1 MIKQVRAN
9 YSAPQIEKEIQQFWK
24 DGDLY
29 RKTKELRSE
38 GKDFYFCDGP
48 PYTTGKI
55 HLGTAMNKTVKDIL
69 IRYWR
74 MNGLNVRDQPGYDMH
89 GLPIEVQV
97 EKKIGVRSKKEIEEK
112 IGIGKFVETCRKYA
126 LDLRAAMT
134 EEFKKLGVWMDW
146 DNPYQTLAPEYI
158 ESAWWT
164 LSRAYERGLLT
175 DDDRVVTWCPRC
187 ETALA
192 EAEIEYWD
200 ENDPSVIVRMPVE
213 GQDCSLLIWT
223 TTPWTLPSNMAVA
236 VHPDGDYA
244 KVRFVKENES
254 EDAIVLESQA
264 EYVTKQGGYETF
276 EVLEKIKG
284 KELEGTAYEPPF
296 AVDAVKRSEW
306 VYKVVTADYVEKDNT
321 GLVHTAPGF
330 GPDDYETGK
339 RYGMIPFCPVGEDG
353 RFTEDFPAMAGRK
366 VRGVNDDVVKY
377 LEETGKL
384 FSAGRM
390 MHRYGHCWRCKS
402 PIIYRNT
409 RQWFVKVPEVKE
421 KMLEEI
427 DGAKWVPDW
436 AGESREKNWVEGA
449 REWCISRQRYW
460 GIPMPVWE
468 CPCGNRKVVGQYSE
482 LREGDGYTEGMD
494 SHRPWIDGVTFECE
508 KCGKTMHRVPD
519 VLDVWFDSGVA
530 SWAQF
535 GYPAK
540 KEEFERWWP
549 ADFIVEAH
557 DQTRGWFYSQL
568 GAGVISFDRAPYRE
582 VMMHGW
588 VLDPKGQ
595 KMSKSKGNVIEPLEI
610 IEQTGADSLR
620 YYLIKSN
627 APWEDTAFQKDGP
640 KNARKILNT
649 YWNVVN
655 FASTYMNIDG
665 YDPEAHTAEEMKEYL
680 RKEDLWMLS
689 RTENMKKEVTAFME
703 TRELHKVARSLEN
716 YIMEDLSRWYVRLV
730 RDRTWT
736 EDEDSEKD
744 KNASYFTLHYAIMNT
759 AIVLAPVAP
768 HISEEVYRHMGGTLE
783 SVHMEDWPSVN
794 EDLIDGELE
803 RSMLLIQN
811 IVEIIAAERA
821 KMGSKLRWPLLRVCI
836 RGKTEETDRCIQTF
850 EGVLAQQANIKN
862 IEYVSPE
869 KRPDYGDASEVPFS
883 EGDVFVDFS
892 VTPEI
897 EAEGYARELIRRIQQ
912 MRKDMSLNVEQFIN
926 CDIKADGHLVSL
938 LETWKDYIAAEVRAT
953 NLIFTESPGG
963 DEVKTWDITGKDVTI
978 GISAADL

>member
-284 KELEGTAYEPPF
+284 KEWEGTAYEPPF

-339 RYGMIPFCPVGEDG
+339 RYGMKAFCPVGEDG
-353 RFTEDFPAMAGRK
+353 RFTEDFPMMSGRR
-366 VRGVNDDVVKY
+366 VRGVNDDVIKH
-377 LEETGKL
+377 LEQNGRL
-384 FSAGRM
+384 FKFDRL

-402 PIIYRNT
+402 PIIYRDT
-409 RQWFVKVPEVKE
+409 RQWFLDVPALKD
-421 KMLEEI
+421 KMLDEI
-427 DGAKWVPDW
+427 GKSTWIPEW
-436 AGESREKNWVEGA
+436 AGNSRQRNWVEGA
-449 REWCISRQRYW
+449 RQWCISRQRYW
-460 GIPMPVWE
+460 GIPLPVWE
-468 CPCGNRKVVGQYSE
+468 CACGEKKVIGTYKE
-482 LREGDGYTEGMD
+482 LKEGKGYVEGMD
-494 SHRPWIDGVTFECE
+494 THRPWIDGVTFECPE
-508 KCGKTMHRVPD
+508 CGKDMHRVED

-530 SWAQF
+530 SWAQL
-535 GYPAK
+535 GYPSDNR
-540 KEEFERWWP
+540 EFDRWWP

-568 GAGVISFDRAPYRE
+568 GAGVISFDETPYRE

-588 VLDPKGQ
+588 VLDSKGQ
-595 KMSKSKGNVIEPLEI
+595 KMSKSKGNVVEPLEI
-610 IEQTGADSLR
+610 INQVGADSLR
-620 YYLIKSN
+620 LYLIKSN
-627 APWEDTAFQKDGP
+627 APWEDTSFQNDGP
-640 KNARKILNT
+640 RNARKVLNT
-649 YWNVVN
+649 YWNVIN
-655 FASTYMNIDG
+655 FASTYMSLDG
-665 YDPEAHTAEEMKEYL
+665 YDPNEHGLKTIKDSL
-680 RKEDLWMLS
+680 REEDLWMIS
-689 RTENMKKEVTAFME
+689 RTETMIKEVTE
-703 TRELHKVARSLEN
+703 YLESRELHRVARTLED

-736 EDEDSEKD
+736 EDDESVKD
-744 KNASYFTLHYAIMNT
+744 KNASYFTLHYAVMKT
-759 AIVLAPVAP
+759 ALALAPVAP
-768 HISEEVYRHMGGTLE
+768 HISEEVYQHMGGTLM
-783 SVHMEDWPSVN
+783 SVHMEDWPVYDES
-794 EDLIDGELE
+794 LIDRDLE
-803 RSMLLIQN
+803 RSMSMVRN
-811 IVEIIAAERA
+811 IVDVIASERS
-821 KMGSKLRWPLLRVCI
+821 KVNSKLRWPLLGISV
-836 RGKTEETDRCIQTF
+836 RGNEEDVNGSVRIF
-850 EGVLAQQANIKN
+850 DEVLAQQANVKN
-862 IEYVSPE
+862 IAYLKGNEEP
-869 KRPDYGDASEVPFS
+869 
-883 EGDVFVDFS
+883 EGDVTPSEFDGGELFIDFS
-892 VTPEI
+892 MTPEI
-897 EAEGYARELIRRIQQ
+897 ESEGYARELIRRIQQ
-912 MRKDMSLNVEQFIN
+912 MRKDMKLNVEQFIN
-926 CDIKADGHLVSL
+926 CDVKAEGRLVDL
-938 LETWKDYIAAEVRAT
+938 LESWKEYISGEVRANVLT
-953 NLIFTESPGG
+953 FTDSPGG
-963 DEVKTWDITGKDVTI
+963 DEVKTWDVTGEEIVI
-978 GISAADL
+978 GISSAE